1 MIVGLTGRNA
11 AGKGTVAAWFRARGF
26 AYTSLSDAIRVW
38 LAGQGKEPTRDHLIW
53 GGRALRRAGGPGV
66 LAERTLAALVPES
79 DVIVD
84 SIRTPAEVAVLRARP
99 DFVLL
104 EVHASEAVRWQR
116 LAARGRA
123 GDAATLEEFRRQEG
137 AELSSADSAAQQLVA
152 TAALADI
159 IVPNDGDEADLAVRL
174 DALWRRLGTG
184 RASG

>member
-11 AGKGTVAAWFRARGF
+11 SGKGTVAAWFQARGF
-26 AYTSLSDAIRVW
+26 RYTSLSDAIRVW

-53 GGRALRRAGGPGV
+53 GGRTLRREGGPGV
-66 LAERTLAALVPES
+66 LAERTLGTIATGA

-84 SIRTPAEVAVLRARP
+84 SIRNPAEVEVLRVRA
-99 DFVLL
+99 DFVLI
-104 EVHASEAVRWQR
+104 EVHASESVRWQR

-123 GDAATLEEFRRQEG
+123 GDAATLEEFRRQEL

-159 IVPNDGDEADLAVRL
+159 IVPNDGTEADLTAQLHDLWQRL
-174 DALWRRLGTG
+174 RNAPP
-184 RASG
+184 S